1 MTGTITNFKTGEPL
15 KDVSLQIDDPAIGVT
30 SDASGH
36 YSIRLPAGRRD
47 LRIRS
52 IGLKDTKRQVMLYA
66 SGKLDIELEEQVY
79 ALSEV
84 SVSANI
90 VENVRSTALGV
101 TRLKMKEIKISRRLS
116 VSWIS

>member
-1 MTGTITNFKTGEPL
+1 
-15 KDVSLQIDDPAIGVT
+15 
-30 SDASGH
+30 
-36 YSIRLPAGRRD
+36 
-47 LRIRS
+47 
-52 IGLKDTKRQVMLYA
+52 MLYA

-101 TRLKMKEIKISRRLS
+101 TRLKMKEIKNIPTAFGELDILKVVMALPGSSRWARYPADSMCGEALRTRT
-116 VSWIS
+116 